1 PEKYTSLKTEEVLN
15 LYKTKMTEKALV
27 DYSELEEY
35 MKNIGI
41 KSFDS
46 SQFSEINIIGRGGSA
61 IVYSTIFQKKKC
73 VLKSLNN
80 NLLLDEKRFKQIKHK
95 VSRDERSDIYSLGVL
110 LWELTSGV
118 PPFHGL
124 NIATIILEISQN
136 KREKII
142 ANTPSD
148 YANLVEKCW
157 SSDPDQ
163 RPTLDQILIELENL
177 SNKTTIEFIT
187 NENIKNNQ
195 QIAQP
200 ESNDENSLNFFN
212 CRTETTCKR
221 HDESYPKEESQ
232 VLPGPHLSNNRN
244 IDKIESNNDKHS
256 NDTSSDSSQLGEVI
270 LDNAPKTSN
279 TDMQSLISSEEI
291 LK

>member
-1 PEKYTSLKTEEVLN
+1 MS
-15 LYKTKMTEKALV
+15 EKALV

-35 MKNIGI
+35 LKSIGI

-46 SQFSEINIIGRGGSA
+46 SQFSEIEIIGRGGSA

-80 NLLLDEKRFKQIKHK
+80 NLLLDVKRFKQIKHK

-110 LWELTSGV
+110 LWELTSGI

-142 ANTPSD
+142 VNTPSD
-148 YANLVEKCW
+148 YANLIEKCW

-163 RPTLDQILIELENL
+163 RPTLDEILIKLENL

-195 QIAQP
+195 QIVQP
-200 ESNDENSLNFFN
+200 ESNNEDSLNFFN

-221 HDESYPKEESQ
+221 HDESNPKEESQ
-232 VLPGPHLSNNRN
+232 VLPVSYLSNNHN
-244 IDKIESNNDKHS
+244 IDDKIESNNDEHS
-256 NDTSSDSSQLGEVI
+256 NDISSDSSKLDEVI

-279 TDMQSLISSEEI
+279 MDIQSLTSSEEI
-291 LK
+291 LKAIRTLSNLIDE